1 MLVLYLLL
9 MVSLPYKCHC
19 EAVFAEAI
27 SYFADISTQNKIA
40 APPASRNKCGGSQHL
55 RRAPARCDIIVEM
68 YCRKLMVILSITES
82 NLFKGEHE

>member
-1 MLVLYLLL
+1 

-19 EAVFAEAI
+19 EAVYAEAI

-40 APPASRNKCGGSQHL
+40 APPKNKCGGSQHL
-55 RRAPARCDIIVEM
+55 RRAPARCDIIFEM
-68 YCRKLMVILSITES
+68 YGRKLMVILSITEP